1 MYQKRLKLVKTLNYR
16 VILFALALL
25 FGIIFSIPSLTCTTE
40 IEKEKRENNETCG
53 PKITLGL
60 DLQGGLHMLLG
71 IKSEVAIESRIKSMA
86 ASVKYIFDD
95 EEIIFD
101 DLRMVDGENLEDK
114 KITFE
119 LLDKDDVIKAQALLK
134 KELEGT
140 VLSQNGL
147 KFSLAMTA
155 KEVTRTKQSA
165 ISQAVDT
172 IRNRLNEFGLAEP
185 TVAKQGEDKIL
196 VEVPG
201 IKTQEDEQRIRELI
215 ARAAHL
221 QLMAV
226 DEGRSARVNTMS
238 EAEAKSFGNVILKDV
253 KTPAKYLLRAIPV
266 LDGSMLTDAKV
277 GFDKNN
283 QPVINF
289 ALNGQGAKIFGDFT
303 GKYVG
308 KRMAVVLDNN
318 VYSAPVINERIGGG
332 HVQISGNFKLEE
344 AHDLAIALRSGA
356 LLAPVY
362 VMEKRSVGPSLG
374 ADNIKASMIALG
386 LGFVLVVLF
395 MILYYG
401 VAGMI
406 ADVALIGN
414 LFLILAIMSLFGATL
429 TLPGMAGIVLT
440 VGMAVDANV
449 IINERIREL
458 LHEGKSVAKSIE
470 EGYNKAFTAILDANV
485 TTLIAAVVLWAYGTG
500 PLKGFALT
508 MGIGILASMLTAIVG
523 THGIYQWLLPKIDKN
538 KLGFW
543 FGIKKRGNK

>member
-1 MYQKRLKLVKTLNYR
+1 MKLNYR
-16 VILFALALL
+16 VVLFAFALI
-25 FGIIFSIPSLTCTTE
+25 FGVVFSMPSLTQSE
-40 IEKEKRENNETCG
+40 QGK
-53 PKITLGL
+53 KITLGL

-71 IKSEVAIESRIKSMA
+71 IKSDVAIESRIKSMA
-86 ASVKYIFDD
+86 ASVKYVFDD

-101 DLRMVDGENLEDK
+101 ELRMVDGEK
-114 KITFE
+114 VTFE
-119 LLDKDDVIKAQALLK
+119 LLDTDDVAKATELVK
-134 KELEGT
+134 KEIEGIT
-140 VLSQNGL
+140 LSQNGL
-147 KFSLAMTA
+147 KFSLEMTPE
-155 KEVTRTKQSA
+155 EVDRTKLTA
-165 ISQAVDT
+165 IKQAVDT

-226 DEGRSARVNTMS
+226 DEDKIARVSTMS
-238 EAEAKSFGNVILKDV
+238 AAEARSYGDVILQDV
-253 KTPAKYLLRAIPV
+253 NSPEKYLLRAIPV

-277 GFDKNN
+277 GFDEGN

-289 ALNGQGAKIFGDFT
+289 TLNGQGAKIFGDFT

-308 KRMAVVLDNN
+308 KRMAVVLDNK

-332 HVQISGNFKLEE
+332 RVQISGHFELSE

-374 ADNIKASMIALG
+374 ADSIKASSLALV
-386 LGFVLVVLF
+386 LGFVLVVIF
-395 MILYYG
+395 MVIYYG
-401 VAGMI
+401 FAGVI
-406 ADVALIGN
+406 ANIALIGN
-414 LFLILAIMSLFGATL
+414 LFLILAVMSLFGATL

-449 IINERIREL
+449 IISERIREL
-458 LHEGKSVAKSIE
+458 LHEGKSIAKSIE
-470 EGYNKAFTAILDANV
+470 DGYSNAFTAIWDANI
-485 TTLIAAVVLWAYGTG
+485 TTLIAATVLFAYGTG
-500 PLKGFALT
+500 PIKGFALT
-508 MGIGILASMLTAIVG
+508 MSIGILASMLTAIVG

-538 KLGFW
+538 KLKLW
-543 FGIKKRGNK
+543 FGIKTEGRQ

>member
-1 MYQKRLKLVKTLNYR
+1 VKTLNFR
-16 VILFALALL
+16 VVIFAFALI
-25 FGIIFSIPSLTCTTE
+25 FGVVFSIPSLTQSDSG
-40 IEKEKRENNETCG
+40 K
-53 PKITLGL
+53 KITLGL

-71 IKSEVAIESRIKSMA
+71 IKSEIAIESRIKSMA
-86 ASVKYIFDD
+86 ATVKYVFDD

-101 DLRMVDGENLEDK
+101 DLRMVDGEE
-114 KITFE
+114 ITFE
-119 LLDKDDVIKAQALLK
+119 LLDSDDVVKAKELLK
-134 KELEGT
+134 KELPGT
-140 VLSQNGL
+140 VFSENGL
-147 KFSLAMTA
+147 KFSLKMTD
-155 KEVTRTKQSA
+155 EEMTRTEQNA
-165 ISQAVDT
+165 IQQAVDT

-226 DEGRSARVNTMS
+226 DEERAARVETMS
-238 EAEAKSFGNVILKDV
+238 ADEAKSFGDVILTDV
-253 KTPAKYLLRAIPV
+253 STPEKYLLRAIPV

-277 GFDKNN
+277 GFDESN

-289 ALNGQGAKIFGDFT
+289 VLNGQGAKIFGDFT
-303 GKYVG
+303 GKSVG
-308 KRMAVVLDNN
+308 KRMAVVLDNK
-318 VYSAPVINERIGGG
+318 VYSAPNIRERIGGG
-332 HVQISGNFKLEE
+332 RVQISGHFKLEE

-374 ADNIKASMIALG
+374 ADSIKASSLALM
-386 LGFVLVVLF
+386 LGFVLVVIF
-395 MILYYG
+395 MVLYYG
-401 VAGMI
+401 MAGVVAN
-406 ADVALIGN
+406 VALIGN

-458 LHEGKSVAKSIE
+458 LYQGKSVGKSIE
-470 EGYNKAFTAILDANV
+470 DGYNNAFTAIWDANV
-485 TTLIAAVVLWAYGTG
+485 TTLIAATVLYAYGTG
-500 PLKGFALT
+500 AIKGFALT
-508 MGIGILASMLTAIVG
+508 MSIGILASMLTAIVG
-523 THGIYQWLLPKIDKN
+523 THGIYQWILPKIDKK
-538 KLGFW
+538 KLSFW
-543 FGIKKRGNK
+543 FGIKSEGAK

>member
-1 MYQKRLKLVKTLNYR
+1 
-16 VILFALALL
+16 
-25 FGIIFSIPSLTCTTE
+25 
-40 IEKEKRENNETCG
+40 
-53 PKITLGL
+53 
-60 DLQGGLHMLLG
+60 MLLG
-71 IKSEVAIESRIKSMA
+71 IKSEIAIESRIKSMA
-86 ASVKYIFDD
+86 ATVKYVFDD

-101 DLRMVDGENLEDK
+101 ELRMVDGEE
-114 KITFE
+114 ITFE
-119 LLDKDDVIKAQALLK
+119 LLDNDDLVKAKKLLK
-134 KELEGT
+134 EELPGT
-140 VLSQNGL
+140 TLIESGL
-147 KFSLAMTA
+147 KFSLKMTNE
-155 KEVTRTKQSA
+155 EVARTKQNA
-165 ISQAVDT
+165 VQQAVDT

-226 DEGRSARVNTMS
+226 DEDRAARVNTMS
-238 EAEAKSFGNVILKDV
+238 ADEAKSFGDVILPDV
-253 KTPAKYLLRAIPV
+253 NTPEKYLLRQIPV

-289 ALNGQGAKIFGDFT
+289 TLNGQGAKIFGDFT
-303 GKYVG
+303 GKSVG
-308 KRMAVVLDNN
+308 KRMAVVLDNQ
-318 VYSAPVINERIGGG
+318 VYSAPNINERIGGG
-332 HVQISGNFKLEE
+332 RVQISGRFELSE

-374 ADNIKASMIALG
+374 ADSIKASSMALALG
-386 LGFVLVVLF
+386 FLLVVIF
-395 MILYYG
+395 MVVYYG
-401 VAGMI
+401 AAGVV

-449 IINERIREL
+449 IITERIREL
-458 LHEGKSVAKSIE
+458 LQEGKSVAKSIE
-470 EGYNKAFTAILDANV
+470 DGYDNAFTAILDANV
-485 TTLIAAVVLWAYGTG
+485 TTLIAAVVLYVYGTG
-500 PLKGFALT
+500 AIKGFALT
-508 MGIGILASMLTAIVG
+508 MSIGILASMLTAILG
-523 THGIYQWLLPKIDKN
+523 THGIYQWLLPKIDKK
-538 KLGFW
+538 KLGYW
-543 FGIKKRGNK
+543 FGIKAGGVK

>member
-1 MYQKRLKLVKTLNYR
+1 MKTLNFR
-16 VILFALALL
+16 VILFAFALI
-25 FGIIFSIPSLTCTTE
+25 FGIVFSIPSLTQSDE
-40 IEKEKRENNETCG
+40 GK
-53 PKITLGL
+53 KITLGL

-86 ASVKYIFDD
+86 GTIKYLFDD

-101 DLRMVDGENLEDK
+101 DLRMIEGQ

-119 LLDKDDVIKAQALLK
+119 LLDEDDVPKATALLK
-134 KELEGT
+134 KEIEGT
-140 VLSQNGL
+140 ILSANGL
-147 KFSLAMTA
+147 KFSLMMSA
-155 KEVTRTKQSA
+155 KETKRTKQHA

-201 IKTQEDEQRIRELI
+201 IKTQADEQRIRELI

-226 DEGRSARVNTMS
+226 DEDRIARVNTMHT
-238 EAEAKSFGNVILKDV
+238 AEAKSFADVILPDV
-253 KTPAKYLLRAIPV
+253 NTEQKYLLKAIPV

-289 ALNGQGAKIFGDFT
+289 TLNGQGAKIFGDFT

-308 KRMAVVLDNN
+308 KRMAVVLDNK
-318 VYSAPVINERIGGG
+318 VYSAPNINERIGGG
-332 HVQISGNFKLEE
+332 RVQISGRFQLSE

-374 ADNIKASMIALG
+374 ADSIRSSSLALI

-395 MILYYG
+395 MMFYYG
-401 VAGMI
+401 MAGIVAN
-406 ADVALIGN
+406 VALIGN

-458 LHEGKSVAKSIE
+458 LHEGKAIAKAIE
-470 EGYNKAFTAILDANV
+470 DGYNNAFTAIWDANV
-485 TTLIAAVVLWAYGTG
+485 TTLIAATVLYVYGTG
-500 PLKGFALT
+500 AIKGFALT
-508 MGIGILASMLTAIVG
+508 MSIGILASMLTAIVG
-523 THGIYQWLLPKIDKN
+523 THGIYQWILPRIDKN
-538 KLGFW
+538 RLNFW
-543 FGIKKRGNK
+543 FGIKTEGKK

>member
-1 MYQKRLKLVKTLNYR
+1 MKTLNFR
-16 VILFALALL
+16 VILFAFALI
-25 FGIIFSIPSLTCTTE
+25 FGIVFSIPSLTQG
-40 IEKEKRENNETCG
+40 ENG
-53 PKITLGL
+53 KKITLGL

-71 IKSEVAIESRIKSMA
+71 IKSDIAIKSRIKSMA
-86 ASVKYIFDD
+86 ATTKYIFDD

-101 DLRMVDGENLEDK
+101 EVRIVDDEE
-114 KITFE
+114 ISFE
-119 LLDKDDVIKAQALLK
+119 LLDKDDTLKVKELLK

-140 VLSQNGL
+140 TLIQNGL
-147 KFSLAMTA
+147 KFTLKMTA
-155 KEVTRTKQSA
+155 EEEERTKANA
-165 ISQAVDT
+165 INQAVDT

-226 DEGRSARVNTMS
+226 DEDRAARASTMS
-238 EAEAKSFGNVILKDV
+238 ENEAKSFGDVILPDIE
-253 KTPAKYLLRAIPV
+253 TSQKYLLKQIPV

-277 GFDKNN
+277 GFDENN

-289 ALNGQGAKIFGDFT
+289 SLNGQGAKIFGDFT
-303 GKYVG
+303 AVSVG
-308 KRMAVVLDNN
+308 KRMAVVLDDK
-318 VYSAPVINERIGGG
+318 VYSAPNIRERIGGG
-332 HVQISGNFKLEE
+332 NVQISGSFTIDA

-374 ADNIKASMIALG
+374 ADSIRASSMALM
-386 LGFVLVVLF
+386 LGFLLVVVF
-395 MILYYG
+395 MIVYYG
-401 VAGMI
+401 AAGVI
-406 ADVALIGN
+406 SDVALIGN

-449 IINERIREL
+449 IITERIREL
-458 LHEGKSVAKSIE
+458 LHEGKSIPKAIE
-470 EGYNKAFTAILDANV
+470 DGYNNAFTAILDANV
-485 TTLIAAVVLWAYGTG
+485 TTLIAAVVLYVYGTG
-500 PLKGFALT
+500 AIKGFALT
-508 MGIGILASMLTAIVG
+508 MSIGILASMLTAIVG
-523 THGIYQWLLPKIDKN
+523 THGIYQWILPKIDKK
-538 KLGFW
+538 KLKFW
-543 FGIKKRGNK
+543 FGIKEEGVK